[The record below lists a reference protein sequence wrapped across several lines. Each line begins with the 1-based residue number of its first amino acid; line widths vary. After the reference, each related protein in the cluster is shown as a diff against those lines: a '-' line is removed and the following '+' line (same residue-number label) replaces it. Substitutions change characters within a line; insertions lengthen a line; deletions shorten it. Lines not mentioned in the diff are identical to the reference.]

1 MAARDP
7 VEALALWR
15 YHLIAE
21 ALNPRLSGLERGLLV
36 RGIAGDH
43 TDPRGELRS
52 VSRNTLDRWIRRY
65 RADGLSGLRDQPR
78 SDVGSA
84 RVDPALLDE
93 AIRLRL
99 EVPARS
105 AAHIS
110 EMIRTRHGVRIAGR
124 TIAEQLR
131 RRGLTRGEL
140 LRDGRTFGRYE
151 ADAPNERWIGD
162 VLVGPFVPHPRG
174 PGSVRARLFLLV
186 DDHSRLLVAGRW
198 TGNETLRAG
207 QELLHAAILGRG
219 APESL
224 HVDNGSAYSGAEL
237 ARSCAIL
244 GIRLIHS
251 RPYAPQGRGKQERLN
266 RVIRERFLLEAEHVG
281 IASLD
286 ELNDRFGAWVSRYLN
301 VRVHTETGESPLARF
316 SRVKRRDPHPDVV
329 RSAFLWSAHRR
340 VSRTASVSFEGNEYE
355 VDPSLVGRTVELRF
369 RPEDLFAIEVWY
381 GSRQVGWAT
390 PRRIA
395 RHVHRQ
401 APPPAGEPVPVP
413 APTGIDYLGQ
423 VLADHEAETAGPI
436 AYRAMPNAPDEGE
449 PF

>member
-7 VEALALWR
+7 AEALALWR

-21 ALNPRLSGLERGLLV
+21 ALNPKLGGRERGILV
-36 RGIAGDH
+36 RRLAGDH
-43 TDPRGELRS
+43 EDPRGEIRS
-52 VSRNTLDRWIRRY
+52 VSRNTLDRPIRRY
-65 RADGLSGLRDQPR
+65 RAEGLAGLRDRPR
-78 SDVGSA
+78 SDKGGVRLDQG
-84 RVDPALLDE
+84 LLDE

-99 EVPARS
+99 EVPGRS
-105 AAHIS
+105 AAHIA
-110 EMIRTRHGVRIAGR
+110 EIIATRHGVRLPER
-124 TIAEQLR
+124 TLADQFR

-162 VLVGPFVPHPRG
+162 VLVGPFVPHPRA

-207 QELLHAAILGRG
+207 QELLHTAILRRG
-219 APESL
+219 SPESL

-251 RPYAPQGRGKQERLN
+251 RPYAPEGRGKQERLN
-266 RVIRERFLLEAEHVG
+266 RVIRERFLLEATTVG

-286 ELNDRFGAWVSRYLN
+286 ELNDRFAAWVERYLN
-301 VRVHTETGESPLARF
+301 VRVHSETGESPLARYAKV
-316 SRVKRRDPHPDVV
+316 RRRDPHPDVL
-329 RSAFLWSAHRR
+329 RSAFLWSAHRK
-340 VSRTASVSFEGNEYE
+340 VSRTAAISFEGNEYE
-355 VDPSLVGRTVELRF
+355 VDASLVGRTVELRY
-369 RPEDLFAIEVWY
+369 RPEDLFAIEVWHA
-381 GSRQVGWAT
+381 GHQVGWAE

-401 APPPAGEPVPVP
+401 APPPPQSPLPE
-413 APTGIDYLGQ
+413 PTGIDYLGA
-423 VLADHEAETAGPI
+423 VLADHEATTAGPI
-436 AYRAMPNAPDEGE
+436 AYRAVPGAPTDGE

>member
-1 MAARDP
+1 MARDP
-7 VEALALWR
+7 AEALALWR

-21 ALNPRLSGLERGLLV
+21 ALDPRLGGRERGLLV
-36 RGIAGDH
+36 RRIAAAEQVTPAGE
-43 TDPRGELRS
+43 PRQ
-52 VSRNTLDRWIRRY
+52 VSRNTLDRWIRAY
-65 RADGLSGLRDQPR
+65 RALGLAGLRDRPR
-78 SDVGSA
+78 SDQGSA
-84 RVDPALLDE
+84 RLNPALLDE

-110 EMIRTRHGVRIAGR
+110 EIVSARHGVRIAER
-124 TIAEQLR
+124 TLSEQLR

-151 ADAPNERWIGD
+151 ADAPDERWIGD
-162 VLVGPFVPHPRG
+162 VLVGPFVPHPRA

-186 DDHSRLLVAGRW
+186 DDHSRLLVHGRW

-207 QELLHAAILGRG
+207 QEVLHGAILRRG
-219 APESL
+219 LPESL

-266 RVIRERFLLEAEHVG
+266 RIIRERFLLEATTVG

-286 ELNDRFGAWVSRYLN
+286 ELNDRFTAWVERYLN
-301 VRVHTETGESPLARF
+301 VRVHTETGESPLARYA
-316 SRVKRRDPHPDVV
+316 RGAHREANPELL
-329 RSAFLWSAHRR
+329 RSAFLWSAQRR
-340 VSRTASVSFEGNEYE
+340 VSRTAGVSFEGNEYE
-355 VDPSLVGRTVELRF
+355 VDAALVGRTVELRY
-369 RPEDLFAIEVWY
+369 RPEDLFAIEVWW
-381 GSRQVGWAT
+381 GGRQVGWAT

-401 APPPAGEPVPVP
+401 APPPPPEP
-413 APTGIDYLGQ
+413 APATGIDYLGQ
-423 VLADHEAETAGPI
+423 VLADHEATTSGPI
-436 AYRAMPNAPDEGE
+436 AYRDLDGE

>member
-1 MAARDP
+1 MARDP
-7 VEALALWR
+7 AEALALWR

-21 ALNPRLSGLERGLLV
+21 ALDPRLGGRERGLLV
-36 RGIAGDH
+36 RRIATDEYVTPGG
-43 TDPRGELRS
+43 DPRQ

-65 RADGLSGLRDQPR
+65 RSDGLAGLRDQPR
-78 SDVGSA
+78 SDQGSA
-84 RVDPALLDE
+84 RLDPALLDE

-99 EVPARS
+99 EAPARS

-110 EMIRTRHGVRIAGR
+110 EIVRARHGVRIAER
-124 TIAEQLR
+124 TLAEQFR
-131 RRGLTRGEL
+131 RRGFTRGEL

-162 VLVGPFVPHPRG
+162 VLVGPFVPHPRA
-174 PGSVRARLFLLV
+174 PGSVRARLFVLV

-198 TGNETLRAG
+198 IGNETLRAG
-207 QELLHAAILGRG
+207 QEVLHAAILRRG
-219 APESL
+219 LPAEL
-224 HVDNGSAYSGAEL
+224 YVDNGAAYAGAEL

-266 RVIRERFLLEAEHVG
+266 RVIRERFLLEATTVG
-281 IASLD
+281 IASLE
-286 ELNDRFGAWVSRYLN
+286 ELNDRFLAWVERYLN
-301 VRVHTETGESPLARF
+301 VRVHSETGESPLARYA
-316 SRVKRRDPHPDVV
+316 KRPARAADPELL

-340 VSRTASVSFEGNEYE
+340 VSRTATVSFEGNEYE
-355 VDPSLVGRTVELRF
+355 VDAALAGRTVELRY
-369 RPEDLFAIEVWY
+369 RPEDLFAIEVWHA
-381 GSRQVGWAT
+381 GRQAGWAS

-401 APPPAGEPVPVP
+401 APPPPPEPVP
-413 APTGIDYLGQ
+413 ATGIDYLGQ
-423 VLADHEAETAGPI
+423 VLADHEAIVTGPI
-436 AYRAMPNAPDEGE
+436 AYRAMPGAPAEGE

>member
-7 VEALALWR
+7 AEALALWR

-21 ALNPRLSGLERGLLV
+21 ALNPKLTGRERGALV
-36 RGIAGDH
+36 RRLAGDH
-43 TDPRGELRS
+43 EDPGAAIRH

-65 RADGLSGLRDQPR
+65 RAEGFAGLRDRPR
-78 SDVGSA
+78 SDTGGV
-84 RVDPALLDE
+84 RLDEALLDE

-110 EMIRTRHGVRIAGR
+110 DIIRTRHGVRIAER
-124 TIAEQLR
+124 TLAEQFN
-131 RRGLTRGEL
+131 RRGMSRAEL

-162 VLVGPFVPHPRG
+162 VLVGPFVPHPRA

-186 DDHSRLLVAGRW
+186 DDHSRLLVHGRW

-207 QELLHAAILGRG
+207 QEVLHTAILRRG
-219 APESL
+219 APAGL
-224 HVDNGSAYSGAEL
+224 YVDNGSAYAGAEL

-251 RPYAPQGRGKQERLN
+251 RPYSPEGRGKQERLN
-266 RVIRERFLLEAEHVG
+266 RVIRERFLLEATQVG

-286 ELNDRFGAWVSRYLN
+286 ELNERFAAWVERFLN
-301 VRVHTETGESPLARF
+301 VRVHAETGESPLARYAK
-316 SRVKRRDPHPDVV
+316 VKRRDPHPDVI
-329 RSAFLWSAHRR
+329 RSAFLWSTHRK
-340 VSRTASVSFEGNEYE
+340 VSRTAGISFEGNEYE
-355 VDPSLVGRTVELRF
+355 VDPSLTGRTVELRY
-369 RPEDLFAIEVWY
+369 RPEDLFAIEVWF
-381 GSRQVGWAT
+381 GGRQQGWAE

-401 APPPAGEPVPVP
+401 APPPPEPVPP

-436 AYRAMPNAPDEGE
+436 AYRAVPGAPDEGE

>member
-1 MAARDP
+1 MPSDP
-7 VEALALWR
+7 AEALALWR

-21 ALNPRLSGLERGLLV
+21 ALDPKLSGTERGALV
-36 RGIAGDH
+36 RRIAGEHLSPDGGV
-43 TDPRGELRS
+43 RA

-65 RADGLSGLRDQPR
+65 RAEGFAGLRDRPR
-78 SDVGSA
+78 SDQGSV
-84 RVDPALLDE
+84 RLDPALLDE

-99 EVPARS
+99 EQPARS

-110 EMIRTRHGVRIAGR
+110 EIVSARHGVRIAER
-124 TIAEQLR
+124 TLSDQFR

-162 VLVGPFVPHPRG
+162 VLVGPFVPHPRA
-174 PGSVRARLFLLV
+174 PGSVRARLFVLV
-186 DDHSRLLVAGRW
+186 DDHSRLLVHGRW
-198 TGNETLRAG
+198 VDNETLRAG
-207 QELLHAAILGRG
+207 QEVLHAAILRRG
-219 APESL
+219 LPESL
-224 HVDNGSAYSGAEL
+224 YVDNGAAYSGAEL

-251 RPYAPQGRGKQERLN
+251 RPYAPEGRGKQERLN

-286 ELNDRFGAWVSRYLN
+286 ELNDRFGAWVERYLN
-301 VRVHTETGESPLARF
+301 VRVHSETSESPLARYA
-316 SRVKRRDPHPDVV
+316 RREAKRAEPEVL

-340 VSRTASVSFEGNEYE
+340 VSRTATVSFEGNEYE
-355 VDPSLVGRTVELRF
+355 VDTALVGRTVELRY
-369 RPEDLFAIEVWY
+369 RPEDLFAIEVWHD
-381 GSRQVGWAT
+381 GHQQGWAT

-401 APPPAGEPVPVP
+401 APPPPTEP
-413 APTGIDYLGQ
+413 APATGIDYLGQ
-423 VLADHEAETAGPI
+423 VLADHEATVSGPI
-436 AYRAMPNAPDEGE
+436 AYRDLDGE